1 MDTPE
6 IKVKMETP
14 EITASLMNVLK
25 GPKGDKGDAFTFE
38 DFTEEQLEQLQGRDG
53 EPGPSGVYIGTEA
66 PEDEDVNVWINP
78 QGTVSPSG
86 NTLTAGIGIDITNDV
101 VSIDDTVVATKNDIP
116 IVPTVP
122 TNVSAFNNDAGYI
135 TSNDLPEI
143 PELATVA
150 TSGSYSDLKN
160 KPAIPIYTPGNGITI
175 NNGVISANGTV
186 YSGGS
191 GIDIADNVIS
201 NKPIK
206 KIDLG
211 NSLLNLSYI
220 EQEEK
225 DYLMNM
231 LINGIQDYPCVITY
245 TDSNRVIFSA
255 VASELDTYNKKYF
268 GYFNGTNNLTLVFWL
283 EAQLNSN
290 NEWEPK
296 NNLLQHTT
304 HKKATSDSVV
314 VSSRGKLASD
324 VSTLTDNFLVIKSD
338 YAKLT
343 DIPEAELPVISSGDA
358 GKVLGVKSDETG
370 VEWTAI
376 SGGNSGTAVKEIK
389 FQQGLNGNV
398 YVNDSNDLTY
408 LANCET
414 NGFESYPW
422 IGTLYS
428 DSSYT
433 DPIGSVFY
441 SGIDTNGYTVM
452 TAINY
457 THNNNSPL
465 IRLNIH
471 FSRGGSYAIPTV
483 LVHSQEYLEAN
494 LAAKSD
500 VPTTSNYAVNAIYLK
515 DANNVKYKITVD
527 TSGNLV
533 ATAQGE

>member
-1 MDTPE
+1 METPE

-53 EPGPSGVYIGTEA
+53 EPGPSGVYVGTEA
-66 PEDEDVNVWINP
+66 PTDENVNVWINP

-86 NTLTAGIGIDITNDV
+86 NTLTAGIGINIANDV
-101 VSIDDTVVATKNDIP
+101 VSIDDTVVATKRDIP

-135 TSNDLPEI
+135 TSNDLPEM

-191 GIDIADNVIS
+191 GIDIANNVIS

-211 NSLLNLSYI
+211 NSLFNLSDM

-225 DYLMNM
+225 DYLINM

-245 TDSNRVIFSA
+245 TDSYRVIFSA

-283 EAQLNSN
+283 EAQLNSD

-296 NNLLQHTT
+296 NNLLQYATY
-304 HKKATSDSVV
+304 KKATSNSVV

-324 VSTLTDNFLVIKSD
+324 VSTLTDNFLVIKNN

-343 DIPEAELPVISSGDA
+343 DIPKAELPVISSGDA

-370 VEWTAI
+370 VEWTI
-376 SGGNSGTAVKEIK
+376 PS
-389 FQQGLNGNV
+389 
-398 YVNDSNDLTY
+398 
-408 LANCET
+408 
-414 NGFESYPW
+414 
-422 IGTLYS
+422 
-428 DSSYT
+428 
-433 DPIGSVFY
+433 
-441 SGIDTNGYTVM
+441 
-452 TAINY
+452 
-457 THNNNSPL
+457 
-465 IRLNIH
+465 RL
-471 FSRGGSYAIPTV
+471 
-483 LVHSQEYLEAN
+483 L
-494 LAAKSD
+494 
-500 VPTTSNYAVNAIYLK
+500 LK
-515 DANNVKYKITVD
+515 DANNVVYEITVD

-533 ATAQGE
+533 ATAQGV